1 MLGFDVE
8 IVCDSV
14 HQTRLTT
21 MILTYPRFIHS
32 EFMTH
37 RMFSRNAASSRAIPI
52 ARMLM
57 EVEECPV
64 IPLHWGKNV
73 AGMQAPEELDEKT
86 AELCKEEW
94 LDARDNAVKTVERLS
109 KAGLHKQVAN
119 RLLEPWM
126 WIRVIVT
133 GSERA
138 WRNFFALRCH
148 AAAEPHMQKIAFMAR
163 EMYMTPYRNPLI
175 RRLQAGEWHLP
186 LIGFPGDEEIAKEDL
201 PRVSAGRCARVSYLT
216 HDGRRDVEEDLKL
229 FRRLSKARPM
239 HASPLEHQAQAGW
252 RRLNG
257 NLAEDWIQFRKKFRG
272 ECAE

>member
-1 MLGFDVE
+1 MLGFDAE
-8 IVCDSV
+8 IVCDSIY
-14 HQTRLTT
+14 QTRLTT

-64 IPLHWGKNV
+64 IPLHWGRNV
-73 AGMQAPEELDEKT
+73 AGMQAPRELDEADREK
-86 AELCKEEW
+86 CKDEW
-94 LDARDNAVKTVERLS
+94 LDARDKAVKAVERLS
-109 KAGLHKQVAN
+109 QLNLHKQVAN

-138 WRNFFALRCH
+138 WANFFALRCH
-148 AAAEPHMQKIAFMAR
+148 PAAEPHMQKIAYMAR
-163 EMYMTPYRNPLI
+163 ELYKSPHMWNMI
-175 RRLQAGEWHLP
+175 RRLRGREWHLP
-186 LIGFPGDEEIAKEDL
+186 LIGFAGDEDIAEDNL

-229 FRRLSKARPM
+229 FRKLSESTPM
-239 HASPLEHQAQAGW
+239 HASPLEHQAQAVCQGK
-252 RRLNG
+252 NG
-257 NLAEDWIQFRKKFRG
+257 NLAKDWTQFRKLFRG

>member
-1 MLGFDVE
+1 MLGFSAD
-8 IVCDSV
+8 IVCDSI

-21 MILTYPRFIHS
+21 MVLTYPRFIHS

-64 IPLHWGKNV
+64 IPIHWGRNV
-73 AGMQAPEELDEKT
+73 AGMQAPQELDEADREK
-86 AELCKEEW
+86 CQDEW
-94 LDARDNAVKTVERLS
+94 LDARDKAVKAVERLS
-109 KAGLHKQVAN
+109 KLNLHKQVAN

-148 AAAEPHMQKIAFMAR
+148 AAAEPHMQKIACMAQ
-163 EMYMTPYRNPLI
+163 EMYKAPYWKHQAV
-175 RRLQAGEWHLP
+175 RRETGQWHLP
-186 LIGFPGDEEIAKEDL
+186 LIGFDGDQEIATEDL

-216 HDGRRDVEEDLKL
+216 HDGRRDVDEDLKL
-229 FRRLSKARPM
+229 FRRLSEARPM

-252 RRLNG
+252 GKKNG
-257 NLAEDWIQFRKKFRG
+257 NLAEDWIQFRKTFSG

>member
-1 MLGFDVE
+1 MLGFNAE

-21 MILTYPRFIHS
+21 MVLTYPRFIHS

-64 IPLHWGKNV
+64 IPIHWGRNV
-73 AGMQAPEELDEKT
+73 AGMQAPQELSEQTKED
-86 AELCKEEW
+86 CKDEW
-94 LDARDNAVKTVERLS
+94 LNARDKAVSAVERLS
-109 KAGLHKQVAN
+109 RMNLHKQVAN

-133 GSERA
+133 GSEKA
-138 WRNFFALRCH
+138 WANFFALRCH

-163 EMYMTPYRNPLI
+163 EQYMSPHMRNMI
-175 RRLQAGEWHLP
+175 RRLQVGEWHLP
-186 LIGFPGDEEIAKEDL
+186 LIGFAGDEDIADDDL
-201 PRVSAGRCARVSYLT
+201 PKVSAGRCARVSYLT

-229 FRRLSKARPM
+229 FRKLSESQPM

-252 RRLNG
+252 RRMNG
-257 NLAEDWIQFRKKFRG
+257 NLSEDWIQFRKTFRG